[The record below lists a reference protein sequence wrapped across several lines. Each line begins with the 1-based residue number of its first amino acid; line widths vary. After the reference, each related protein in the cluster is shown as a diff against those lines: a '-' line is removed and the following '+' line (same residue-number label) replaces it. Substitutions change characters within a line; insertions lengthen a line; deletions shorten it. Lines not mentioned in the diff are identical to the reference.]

1 MLSGLRICQSGAARP
16 KARRDA
22 IGLRGKKAI
31 SPAKLLRGGL
41 RFVNRLLP
49 RTLLGRAILIIG
61 APLVLVQVIA
71 TSIFYERHYDSI
83 TKRLARAIAGEV
95 AVVIQLLGDAPE
107 AALSGGRLNLAE
119 SVLEFDIAYQGA
131 AVLPDE
137 APPSDDS
144 VLDGKLRRALAR
156 RLVYPYQID
165 TVSSEQQVWVWVQLA
180 DGVLSVRLPRSRLFS
195 DTTYIFIAWM
205 VGSSIVLFAVATFF
219 MRNQVRP
226 IRRLAKAA
234 ESFGR
239 GIDVPDFKPQGAAE
253 VRLAARAFLQMRE
266 RIRRQIDQRTIMLA
280 GVSHDLRTPLT
291 RMKLQ
296 LAMASEDPEV
306 ANLASEVIEMER
318 MVEGY
323 LAFAAGEG
331 EEEPKTL
338 RLSKLLGGVIEQASK
353 NGAEIALRLDADPE
367 ITLRPAAMRRCLT
380 NLLSNALRY
389 GSAVQV
395 RAKVRRK
402 RAEIIIDD
410 DGPGIPADRREDV
423 FRPFYRLDESRNPS
437 TGGTGLGMTIA
448 RDVVRGHGGEL
459 TLEDSPTGGLRA
471 RIRLPL

>member
-1 MLSGLRICQSGAARP
+1 M
-16 KARRDA
+16 
-22 IGLRGKKAI
+22 
-31 SPAKLLRGGL
+31 
-41 RFVNRLLP
+41 
-49 RTLLGRAILIIG
+49 
-61 APLVLVQVIA
+61 LVQVIA
-71 TSIFYERHYDSI
+71 TSFFYERHYDNI

-95 AVVIQLLGDAPE
+95 AVVVQLLGDAPE
-107 AALSGGRLNLAE
+107 AALSSGQLNLAE
-119 SVLEFDIAYQGA
+119 SVLQFDIAYESGG
-131 AVLPDE
+131 VLPDQ

-144 VLDGKLRRALAR
+144 VLESKLNRALER

-165 TVSSEQQVWVWVQLA
+165 TVSSEELVWVWVQLPG
-180 DGVLSVRLPRSRLFS
+180 GVMSVRLPRSRLFS

-226 IRRLAKAA
+226 IRRLAKVA

-296 LAMASEDPEV
+296 LAMAGQDPEV
-306 ANLASEVIEMER
+306 ANLASDVIEMER

-331 EEEPKTL
+331 EEPPKAL
-338 RLSKLLGGVIEQASK
+338 RLSKLLASVIDPATK
-353 NGAEIALRLDADPE
+353 NGAKIELRLDQDPE

-389 GSAVQV
+389 GTEVQI

-459 TLEDSPTGGLRA
+459 TLDDSPTGGLRA

>member
-1 MLSGLRICQSGAARP
+1 MIRSI
-16 KARRDA
+16 
-22 IGLRGKKAI
+22 
-31 SPAKLLRGGL
+31 
-41 RFVNRLLP
+41 NRVLP

-71 TSIFYERHYDSI
+71 TSVFYERHYDNI
-83 TKRLARAIAGEV
+83 TKRLAQAIAGEV
-95 AVVIQLLGDAPE
+95 AVVVQLLGEAPG
-107 AALSGGRLNLAE
+107 ATLSSGQLDLAE
-119 SVLEFDIAYQGA
+119 TVLQFDIAYETGA
-131 AVLPDE
+131 RLPEE
-137 APPSDDS
+137 APPTDNS
-144 VLDGKLRRALAR
+144 VLDRKLTDALQL
-156 RLVYPYQID
+156 RLDHPFQID
-165 TVSSEQQVWVWVQLA
+165 SVSFEDLVWVWVQLPS
-180 DGVLSVRLPRSRLFS
+180 GVMAVTVPRSRLFS

-205 VGSSIVLFAVATFF
+205 VGSSVVLFAVATFF

-226 IRRLAKAA
+226 IRRLARAA

-239 GIDVPDFKPQGAAE
+239 GIDVPDFKPQGAME

-306 ANLASEVIEMER
+306 ANLASDVIEMER

-338 RLSKLLGGVIEQASK
+338 LLSKLLGSIIEQIAK
-353 NGAEIALRLDADPE
+353 NGARIDLRLDDDPE

-389 GSAVQV
+389 GSEVHI
-395 RAKVRRK
+395 RTKVRQK

-410 DGPGIPADRREDV
+410 DGPGIPAERREDV

-459 TLEDSPTGGLRA
+459 TLEDSPLGGLRA

>member
-1 MLSGLRICQSGAARP
+1 
-16 KARRDA
+16 
-22 IGLRGKKAI
+22 
-31 SPAKLLRGGL
+31 
-41 RFVNRLLP
+41 
-49 RTLLGRAILIIG
+49 
-61 APLVLVQVIA
+61 VLVQVIA
-71 TSIFYERHYDSI
+71 TGFFYERHYDNI

-107 AALSGGRLNLAE
+107 AALASGRLDLSE
-119 SVLEFDIAYQGA
+119 SVLEFDITFASGA
-131 AVLPDE
+131 RVPE
-137 APPSDDS
+137 QPPPSDGS
-144 VLDGKLRRALAR
+144 VLDSKLSRALDQ
-156 RLVYPYQID
+156 RLVYPFQID
-165 TVSSEQQVWVWVQLA
+165 TVSFEELVQVWVQLPG
-180 DGVLSVRLPRSRLFS
+180 GVMLVQVPRSRLFS

-253 VRLAARAFLQMRE
+253 VRLAARSFLQMRE

-296 LAMASEDPEV
+296 LAMTDASSDV
-306 ANLASEVIEMER
+306 ANLASDVIEMER

-331 EEEPKTL
+331 EEEPRTL
-338 RLSKLLGGVIEQASK
+338 RLSKVLTGIVEQVST
-353 NGAEIALRLDADPE
+353 NGAKIDLRLDDDPE
-367 ITLRPAAMRRCLT
+367 ITLRPAAMNRCLT

-389 GSAVQV
+389 GTEVHV
-395 RAKVRRK
+395 RAKVRQK

-459 TLEDSPTGGLRA
+459 TLEDSPSGGLRA

>member
-1 MLSGLRICQSGAARP
+1 
-16 KARRDA
+16 
-22 IGLRGKKAI
+22 
-31 SPAKLLRGGL
+31 
-41 RFVNRLLP
+41 
-49 RTLLGRAILIIG
+49 
-61 APLVLVQVIA
+61 
-71 TSIFYERHYDSI
+71 
-83 TKRLARAIAGEV
+83 
-95 AVVIQLLGDAPE
+95 
-107 AALSGGRLNLAE
+107 
-119 SVLEFDIAYQGA
+119 
-131 AVLPDE
+131 
-137 APPSDDS
+137 
-144 VLDGKLRRALAR
+144 
-156 RLVYPYQID
+156 
-165 TVSSEQQVWVWVQLA
+165 
-180 DGVLSVRLPRSRLFS
+180 
-195 DTTYIFIAWM
+195 
-205 VGSSIVLFAVATFF
+205 

-239 GIDVPDFKPQGAAE
+239 GIDVPGFKPQGAAE

-296 LAMASEDPEV
+296 LAMAGKDPEV
-306 ANLASEVIEMER
+306 ANLASDVIEMER

-338 RLSKLLGGVIEQASK
+338 LLSKLLNSIVEQVPK
-353 NGAEIALRLDADPE
+353 NGARIDLRLDDDPE

-389 GSAVQV
+389 GSEVHV
-395 RAKVRRK
+395 RTKVRQK

>member
-1 MLSGLRICQSGAARP
+1 
-16 KARRDA
+16 
-22 IGLRGKKAI
+22 
-31 SPAKLLRGGL
+31 
-41 RFVNRLLP
+41 
-49 RTLLGRAILIIG
+49 
-61 APLVLVQVIA
+61 VLVQVIA
-71 TSIFYERHYDSI
+71 TGIFYERHYDNI

-95 AVVIQLLGDAPE
+95 AVVIQLLGEAPE
-107 AALSGGRLNLAE
+107 AALASGRLNLAE
-119 SVLEFDIAYQGA
+119 SVLQFDITFESA
-131 AVLPDE
+131 ARLPE
-137 APPSDDS
+137 QPPPSDDS
-144 VLDGKLRRALAR
+144 VLDSKLTSALEE

-165 TVSSEQQVWVWVQLA
+165 TLSSEELVRIWVGLPT
-180 DGVLSVRLPRSRLFS
+180 GVLSVEVPRSRLFS

-253 VRLAARAFLQMRE
+253 VRLAARSFLQMRE

-296 LAMASEDPEV
+296 LAMTDANSDV
-306 ANLASEVIEMER
+306 ANLASDVIEMER

-323 LAFAAGEG
+323 LAFAAGES
-331 EEEPKTL
+331 EEEPRTL
-338 RLSKLLGGVIEQASK
+338 RLSKVLTGIVEQVSK
-353 NGAEIALRLDADPE
+353 NGAKIDLRLDDDPE
-367 ITLRPAAMRRCLT
+367 ITLRPAAMNRCLT

-389 GSAVQV
+389 GTEVHV
-395 RAKVRRK
+395 RAKVRQK

-459 TLEDSPTGGLRA
+459 TLEDSPSGGLRA

>member
-1 MLSGLRICQSGAARP
+1 LRRMNPI
-16 KARRDA
+16 RRE
-22 IGLRGKKAI
+22 
-31 SPAKLLRGGL
+31 KLLR
-41 RFVNRLLP
+41 RAICWINRLLP
-49 RTLLGRAILIIG
+49 DTLLGRAILIIG

-71 TSIFYERHYDSI
+71 TAFFYEGHYDNI
-83 TKRLARAIAGEV
+83 TKRLAQAIAGEV
-95 AVVIQLLGDAPE
+95 AVVIQLLGEAP
-107 AALSGGRLNLAE
+107 AASLSSGQLDLAE
-119 SVLEFDIAYQGA
+119 SVLQFDIAFESDGL
-131 AVLPDE
+131 LPDQ

-144 VLDGKLRRALAR
+144 VLDTKLTRALAR
-156 RLVYPYQID
+156 RLAYPFQID
-165 TVSSEQQVWVWVQLA
+165 TVSSEHLVWVWVQLPG
-180 DGVLSVRLPRSRLFS
+180 GVMSVRLPRSRLFS

-205 VGSSIVLFAVATFF
+205 VGSSVVLFAVATFF

-239 GIDVPDFKPQGAAE
+239 GIDVPGFKPQGAAE

-296 LAMASEDPEV
+296 LAMAGKDPEV
-306 ANLASEVIEMER
+306 ANLASDVIEMER

-338 RLSKLLGGVIEQASK
+338 LLSKLLNSIVEQVPK
-353 NGAEIALRLDADPE
+353 NGARIDLRLDDDPE

-389 GSAVQV
+389 GSEVHV
-395 RAKVRRK
+395 RTKVRQK

>member
-1 MLSGLRICQSGAARP
+1 MSIRP
-16 KARRDA
+16 
-22 IGLRGKKAI
+22 
-31 SPAKLLRGGL
+31 SELLRGVKRSIN
-41 RFVNRLLP
+41 RFLP
-49 RTLLGRAILIIG
+49 RTLLGRSILIIG

-71 TSIFYERHYDSI
+71 TAVFYERHYDNI
-83 TKRLARAIAGEV
+83 TKRLAQAIAGEV
-95 AVVIQLLGDAPE
+95 TVIIQLLGEDPG
-107 AALSGGRLNLAE
+107 AALSSGQLKLAE
-119 SVLEFDIAYQGA
+119 VVLQFGIDFESGG
-131 AVLPDE
+131 LLSEE
-137 APPSDDS
+137 APPTDNS
-144 VLDGKLRRALAR
+144 VLDRKLTNALHL
-156 RLVYPYQID
+156 RLGYPFQID
-165 TVSSEQQVWVWVQLA
+165 SVSSDDLVWIWVQLPSGILA
-180 DGVLSVRLPRSRLFS
+180 VRVPRSRLFS

-205 VGSSIVLFAVATFF
+205 VGSSVVLFAVATFF

-239 GIDVPDFKPQGAAE
+239 GIDVPGFKPQGAEE
-253 VRLAARAFLQMRE
+253 VRLAARSFLQMRE

-296 LAMASEDPEV
+296 LAMAGEDPEV
-306 ANLASEVIEMER
+306 ANLASDVIEMER

-338 RLSKLLGGVIEQASK
+338 MLSGLLTGIIEQVTK
-353 NGAEIALRLDADPE
+353 NGARIDLRMDDDPE

-380 NLLSNALRY
+380 NLLSNALHY
-389 GSAVQV
+389 GSQV
-395 RAKVRRK
+395 RVRTKVRKK

-410 DGPGIPADRREDV
+410 DGPGIPAERREDV

-459 TLEDSPTGGLRA
+459 TLEDSPMGGLRA
-471 RIRLPL
+471 RVRLPL

>member
-1 MLSGLRICQSGAARP
+1 MLGA
-16 KARRDA
+16 
-22 IGLRGKKAI
+22 LRG
-31 SPAKLLRGGL
+31 LG
-41 RFVNRLLP
+41 RLFP
-49 RTLLGRAILIIG
+49 RTLLGRSILIIG

-71 TSIFYERHYDSI
+71 TAVFYERHYDNI

-95 AVVIQLLGDAPE
+95 AVVIQLLDDVPE
-107 AALSGGRLNLAE
+107 VALSSGQLDLAE
-119 SVLEFDIAYQGA
+119 TVLQFDIAFEA
-131 AVLPDE
+131 AARLPE
-137 APPSDDS
+137 QPPPPDNS
-144 VLDGKLRRALAR
+144 VLAGKLSHALDQ
-156 RLVYPYQID
+156 RLVYPFQID
-165 TVSSEQQVWVWVQLA
+165 TASSDDMVWIWVELPG
-180 DGVLSVRLPRSRLFS
+180 GVMTVRVPRSRLFS
-195 DTTYIFIAWM
+195 DTTYLFIAWM

-253 VRLAARAFLQMRE
+253 VRRAARSFLQMRE

-296 LAMASEDPEV
+296 LAITDPNSDV
-306 ANLASEVIEMER
+306 ANLASDVLEMER

-331 EEEPKTL
+331 EEEPQPI
-338 RLSKLLGGVIEQASK
+338 RLSKLLTGIIDQVSK
-353 NGAEIALRLDADPE
+353 NGAKIDLRVDDDPE
-367 ITLRPAAMRRCLT
+367 ITLRPAAMSRCLT
-380 NLLSNALRY
+380 NLLVNALRY
-389 GSAVQV
+389 GSEVHV
-395 RAKVRRK
+395 RAKVRRQ

-410 DGPGIPADRREDV
+410 DGPGIPAERREDV

-459 TLEDSPTGGLRA
+459 TLEESPAGGLRA

>member
-1 MLSGLRICQSGAARP
+1 MFRGTLR
-16 KARRDA
+16 
-22 IGLRGKKAI
+22 L
-31 SPAKLLRGGL
+31 
-41 RFVNRLLP
+41 VNRLLP
-49 RTLLGRAILIIG
+49 RTLLGRSILIIG

-71 TSIFYERHYDSI
+71 TAVFYERHYDNI
-83 TKRLARAIAGEV
+83 TKRLANAIAGEV
-95 AVVIQLLGDAPE
+95 AVVIQLLGEAPE
-107 AALSGGRLNLAE
+107 AALSDGRLDLAE
-119 SVLEFDIAYQGA
+119 SVLQFDVAYESG
-131 AVLPDE
+131 VRLPE
-137 APPSDDS
+137 RPPPSDNS
-144 VLDGKLRRALAR
+144 VLDSRLRRSLAQ
-156 RLVYPYQID
+156 RLTHPFQID
-165 TVSSEQQVWVWVQLA
+165 TVSSQQLVWVWVQLPG
-180 DGVLSVRLPRSRLFS
+180 GVMSVSVPRSRLFS

-205 VGSSIVLFAVATFF
+205 VGSSVVLFVVATFF

-253 VRLAARAFLQMRE
+253 VRLAARSFLQMRE

-296 LAMASEDPEV
+296 LAMADADSEV
-306 ANLASEVIEMER
+306 ANLASDVIEMER

-323 LAFAAGEG
+323 LAFAAGES
-331 EEEPKTL
+331 EEEPRTL
-338 RLSKLLGGVIEQASK
+338 HLSKLLTGIVEQVSR
-353 NGAEIALRLDADPE
+353 NGARIELRLDDDPE
-367 ITLRPAAMRRCLT
+367 ITLRPAAMSRCLT
-380 NLLSNALRY
+380 NLLSNAVRY
-389 GSAVQV
+389 GSEVQV
-395 RAKVRRK
+395 RAKVRQK

>member
-1 MLSGLRICQSGAARP
+1 LRWI
-16 KARRDA
+16 
-22 IGLRGKKAI
+22 
-31 SPAKLLRGGL
+31 
-41 RFVNRLLP
+41 NRLLP
-49 RTLLGRAILIIG
+49 RTLLGRSILIIG

-71 TSIFYERHYDSI
+71 TSFFYERHYDNI

-95 AVVIQLLGDAPE
+95 AVVIQLLGDTPE
-107 AALSGGRLNLAE
+107 AALSSGQLNLAE
-119 SVLEFDIAYQGA
+119 SVLQFDIAYESGGA
-131 AVLPDE
+131 LPEE
-137 APPSDDS
+137 APPSANS
-144 VLDGKLRRALAR
+144 VLESKLNRALDR

-165 TVSSEQQVWVWVQLA
+165 TLSSDQLVWIWVQLPG
-180 DGVLSVRLPRSRLFS
+180 GVMSVELPRSRLFS

-296 LAMASEDPEV
+296 LAMAGQDPEV
-306 ANLASEVIEMER
+306 ANLASDVIEMER

-331 EEEPKTL
+331 EEQPKTL
-338 RLSKLLGGVIEQASK
+338 RLSKLMAGVIDPATK
-353 NGAEIALRLDADPE
+353 NGAKIDFRLEQDPE

-389 GSAVQV
+389 GSEVQV

-459 TLEDSPTGGLRA
+459 TLEDSPSGGLRA

>member
-1 MLSGLRICQSGAARP
+1 M
-16 KARRDA
+16 
-22 IGLRGKKAI
+22 
-31 SPAKLLRGGL
+31 
-41 RFVNRLLP
+41 
-49 RTLLGRAILIIG
+49 
-61 APLVLVQVIA
+61 
-71 TSIFYERHYDSI
+71 
-83 TKRLARAIAGEV
+83 
-95 AVVIQLLGDAPE
+95 
-107 AALSGGRLNLAE
+107 
-119 SVLEFDIAYQGA
+119 
-131 AVLPDE
+131 LPDQ
-137 APPSDDS
+137 APPTDDS
-144 VLDGKLRRALAR
+144 VLDTKLTRALAR
-156 RLVYPYQID
+156 RLAYPFQID
-165 TVSSEQQVWVWVQLA
+165 SVSSERLVWVWVQLPG
-180 DGVLSVRLPRSRLFS
+180 GVMSVRLPRSRLFS

-205 VGSSIVLFAVATFF
+205 VGSSVVLFAVATFF

-239 GIDVPDFKPQGAAE
+239 GIDVPGFKPQGAAE

-306 ANLASEVIEMER
+306 ANLASDVIEMER

-338 RLSKLLGGVIEQASK
+338 LLSKLLNSIVEQVPK
-353 NGAEIALRLDADPE
+353 NGARIDLRLDDDPE

-389 GSAVQV
+389 GSKVNI
-395 RAKVRRK
+395 RTKVRQK

>member
-1 MLSGLRICQSGAARP
+1 LRRRKPLRP
-16 KARRDA
+16 RKLFR
-22 IGLRGKKAI
+22 GTLRSIK
-31 SPAKLLRGGL
+31 
-41 RFVNRLLP
+41 RLFP

-61 APLVLVQVIA
+61 APLFLVQVIA
-71 TSIFYERHYDSI
+71 TAVFYERHYDNI
-83 TKRLARAIAGEV
+83 TKRLAQAIAGEV
-95 AVVIQLLGDAPE
+95 AIIIQLLGDTPGT
-107 AALSGGRLNLAE
+107 ALSGGQLDLAE
-119 SVLEFDIAYQGA
+119 TVLQFDIAFQKGA
-131 AVLPDE
+131 LLPDPP
-137 APPSDDS
+137 PPSDDS
-144 VLDGKLRRALAR
+144 VLDRKLDDALAQ
-156 RLVYPYQID
+156 RLIYPFEID
-165 TVSSEQQVWVWVQLA
+165 TVSSEQLVWVWVQLP
-180 DGVLSVRLPRSRLFS
+180 DGVMSVRLPRSRLFS
-195 DTTYIFIAWM
+195 DTTYFFIAWM

-296 LAMASEDPEV
+296 LAMADADPEV
-306 ANLASEVIEMER
+306 TNLASDVIEMER

-338 RLSKLLGGVIEQASK
+338 VLSSFLASIVEQVSK
-353 NGAEIALRLDADPE
+353 NGARIDLRLDDDPE

-389 GSAVQV
+389 GSEVHV
-395 RAKVRRK
+395 RAKVRQK

-410 DGPGIPADRREDV
+410 NGPGIPAERREDV

>member
-1 MLSGLRICQSGAARP
+1 MPSRYEKLIRP
-16 KARRDA
+16 GKVV
-22 IGLRGKKAI
+22 RGVKRSI
-31 SPAKLLRGGL
+31 
-41 RFVNRLLP
+41 NRLLP

-71 TSIFYERHYDSI
+71 ASFFYERHYDNI
-83 TKRLARAIAGEV
+83 TKRLAQAIAGEV
-95 AVVIQLLGDAPE
+95 AVVIQLLGEAPE
-107 AALSGGRLNLAE
+107 ASLSSGQLNLAE
-119 SVLEFDIAYQGA
+119 SVLQFNIAFEHGGL
-131 AVLPDE
+131 LPDQ
-137 APPSDDS
+137 APPSDGS
-144 VLDGKLRRALAR
+144 VIDTKLSDALDR
-156 RLVYPYQID
+156 RLVYPFQID
-165 TVSSEQQVWVWVQLA
+165 TVSSEYLVWVWVQLPS
-180 DGVLSVRLPRSRLFS
+180 GVMSVRLPRSRLFS
-195 DTTYIFIAWM
+195 DTTYIFIVWM
-205 VGSSIVLFAVATFF
+205 VGSSVVLFAVATFF

-296 LAMASEDPEV
+296 LAMAREDPEV
-306 ANLASEVIEMER
+306 ANLASDVIEMER

-338 RLSKLLGGVIEQASK
+338 LLSKLLNSIIEQTAK
-353 NGAEIALRLDADPE
+353 NGTRIDLRLDDDPE
-367 ITLRPAAMRRCLT
+367 VTLRPAAMRRCLT

-389 GSAVQV
+389 GSEVHV
-395 RAKVRRK
+395 RTKVRKK
-402 RAEIIIDD
+402 RLDIIIDD
-410 DGPGIPADRREDV
+410 DGPGIPAERREDV
-423 FRPFYRLDESRNPS
+423 FRPFYRLDESRNPN

-471 RIRLPL
+471 RVRLPL

>member
-1 MLSGLRICQSGAARP
+1 MFRGTLRSI
-16 KARRDA
+16 
-22 IGLRGKKAI
+22 
-31 SPAKLLRGGL
+31 
-41 RFVNRLLP
+41 NRLFP

-71 TSIFYERHYDSI
+71 TSVFFERHYDNI
-83 TKRLARAIAGEV
+83 TKRLAQAIAGEV
-95 AVVIQLLGDAPE
+95 AVVIQLLGEAPGVS
-107 AALSGGRLNLAE
+107 LSSGQLNLAE
-119 SVLEFDIAYQGA
+119 SVLQFDIAFQSGGL
-131 AVLPDE
+131 LPDQ

-144 VLDGKLRRALAR
+144 VLDRKLTGALDR
-156 RLVYPYQID
+156 RLVYPFQID
-165 TVSSEQQVWVWVQLA
+165 TVSSERLVWVWVQLPG
-180 DGVLSVRLPRSRLFS
+180 GVMSVRLPRSRLFS

-205 VGSSIVLFAVATFF
+205 VGSSVVLFAVATFF

-226 IRRLAKAA
+226 IRRLAIAA

-296 LAMASEDPEV
+296 LAMAGEDPEV
-306 ANLASEVIEMER
+306 ANLASDVIEMER
-318 MVEGY
+318 MVEAY

-338 RLSKLLGGVIEQASK
+338 LLSQLLNSILEQVTK
-353 NGAEIALRLDADPE
+353 NGARIDLRLDDDPE

-389 GSAVQV
+389 GSEVHV
-395 RAKVRRK
+395 RTKVRHK

-410 DGPGIPADRREDV
+410 DGPGIPAERREDV

>member
-1 MLSGLRICQSGAARP
+1 VF
-16 KARRDA
+16 
-22 IGLRGKKAI
+22 RGTKRSI
-31 SPAKLLRGGL
+31 
-41 RFVNRLLP
+41 NRLLP

-71 TSIFYERHYDSI
+71 TSFFYERHYDNI
-83 TKRLARAIAGEV
+83 TKRLAQAIAGEV
-95 AVVIQLLGDAPE
+95 AVVIQLLGETPGAS
-107 AALSGGRLNLAE
+107 LSSGQLNLAE
-119 SVLEFDIAYQGA
+119 SVLQFDISFESGGL
-131 AVLPDE
+131 LPDQ

-144 VLDGKLRRALAR
+144 VLDRKLTNALDH
-156 RLVYPYQID
+156 RLAHPFQID
-165 TVSSEQQVWVWVQLA
+165 TVSSENLVRVWVQLPG
-180 DGVLSVRLPRSRLFS
+180 GVMSVRLPRSRLFS

-205 VGSSIVLFAVATFF
+205 VGSSVVLFAVATFF

-239 GIDVPDFKPQGAAE
+239 GIDVPGFKPQGAEE

-296 LAMASEDPEV
+296 LAMASEDPDV
-306 ANLASEVIEMER
+306 ANLASDVIEMER

-323 LAFAAGEG
+323 LAFAAGES

-338 RLSKLLGGVIEQASK
+338 LLSRLLNSIIEQVTK
-353 NGAEIALRLDADPE
+353 NGARIDLRLDDDPE
-367 ITLRPAAMRRCLT
+367 ITLRPAAIRRCLT

-389 GSAVQV
+389 GSEVQV
-395 RAKVRRK
+395 RTKVRKK

-410 DGPGIPADRREDV
+410 DGPGIPAERREDV

>member
-1 MLSGLRICQSGAARP
+1 M
-16 KARRDA
+16 
-22 IGLRGKKAI
+22 
-31 SPAKLLRGGL
+31 
-41 RFVNRLLP
+41 
-49 RTLLGRAILIIG
+49 IIG

-71 TSIFYERHYDSI
+71 TAVFSERHYDNI
-83 TKRLARAIAGEV
+83 TKRLAQAIAGEV
-95 AVVIQLLGDAPE
+95 AVVIQLLGEAP
-107 AALSGGRLNLAE
+107 AASLSSGQLDLAE
-119 SVLEFDIAYQGA
+119 SALQFDIAFESDGL
-131 AVLPDE
+131 LPDQ

-144 VLDGKLRRALAR
+144 VLDTKLTRALAR
-156 RLVYPYQID
+156 RLAYPFQID
-165 TVSSEQQVWVWVQLA
+165 TVSSEHLVWVWVQLPG
-180 DGVLSVRLPRSRLFS
+180 GVMSVRLPRSRLFS

-205 VGSSIVLFAVATFF
+205 VGSSVVLFAVATFF

-239 GIDVPDFKPQGAAE
+239 GIDVPGFKPQGAAE

-296 LAMASEDPEV
+296 LAMAGKDPEV
-306 ANLASEVIEMER
+306 ANLASDVIEMER

-338 RLSKLLGGVIEQASK
+338 LLSKLLNSIVEQVPK
-353 NGAEIALRLDADPE
+353 NGARIDLRLDDDPE

-380 NLLSNALRY
+380 NLLTNALRY
-389 GSAVQV
+389 GSQV
-395 RAKVRRK
+395 HVRTKVRQK

>member
-1 MLSGLRICQSGAARP
+1 
-16 KARRDA
+16 
-22 IGLRGKKAI
+22 
-31 SPAKLLRGGL
+31 
-41 RFVNRLLP
+41 LP

-71 TSIFYERHYDSI
+71 TSFFYERHYDNI
-83 TKRLARAIAGEV
+83 TKRLAQAIAGEM
-95 AVVIQLLGDAPE
+95 AVVIQLLGEAPG
-107 AALSGGRLNLAE
+107 ASLSSGQLQLAE
-119 SVLEFDIAYQGA
+119 SVLQFNIAYENGGL
-131 AVLPDE
+131 LPDQ
-137 APPSDDS
+137 APPSNDS
-144 VLDGKLRRALAR
+144 VLDRKLTNALDI
-156 RLVYPYQID
+156 RLDYPFQID
-165 TVSSEQQVWVWVQLA
+165 TVSSQDLVWVWVQLPG
-180 DGVLSVRLPRSRLFS
+180 GVLSVKLPRTRLFS

-306 ANLASEVIEMER
+306 ANLASDVIEMER

-338 RLSKLLGGVIEQASK
+338 LLSKLLNSIVEQVAT
-353 NGAEIALRLDADPE
+353 NGARIDLRLDDDPE

-380 NLLSNALRY
+380 NLLSNALRF
-389 GSAVQV
+389 GSQVQV
-395 RAKVRRK
+395 RTKVRQK

-410 DGPGIPADRREDV
+410 DGPGIPAERREDV

-471 RIRLPL
+471 RVRLPL

>member
-1 MLSGLRICQSGAARP
+1 VFRGALRSI
-16 KARRDA
+16 
-22 IGLRGKKAI
+22 
-31 SPAKLLRGGL
+31 
-41 RFVNRLLP
+41 NRLFP

-71 TSIFYERHYDSI
+71 TSVFYERHYDNI
-83 TKRLARAIAGEV
+83 TKRLAQAIAGEV
-95 AVVIQLLGDAPE
+95 AVVIQLLGEAP
-107 AALSGGRLNLAE
+107 AASLSSGQLDLAE
-119 SVLEFDIAYQGA
+119 SVLQFDIAFENGGL
-131 AVLPDE
+131 LPDQ

-144 VLDGKLRRALAR
+144 VLDTKLTRALAR
-156 RLVYPYQID
+156 RLAYPFQID
-165 TVSSEQQVWVWVQLA
+165 SVSSERLVWVWVQLPG
-180 DGVLSVRLPRSRLFS
+180 GVMSVRLPRSRLFS

-205 VGSSIVLFAVATFF
+205 VGSSVVLFAVATFF

-239 GIDVPDFKPQGAAE
+239 GIDVPGFKPQGAAE

-306 ANLASEVIEMER
+306 ANLASDVIEMER

-338 RLSKLLGGVIEQASK
+338 LLSKLLNSIVEQVPK
-353 NGAEIALRLDADPE
+353 NGARVDLRLDDDPE

-380 NLLSNALRY
+380 NLLANAQRY
-389 GSAVQV
+389 GSQV
-395 RAKVRRK
+395 HVRTKVRQK

>member
-1 MLSGLRICQSGAARP
+1 MFRGTLRSI
-16 KARRDA
+16 
-22 IGLRGKKAI
+22 
-31 SPAKLLRGGL
+31 
-41 RFVNRLLP
+41 NRLFP

-71 TSIFYERHYDSI
+71 TSVFYERHYDNI
-83 TKRLARAIAGEV
+83 TKRLAQAIAGEV
-95 AVVIQLLGDAPE
+95 AVVIQLLGEAP
-107 AALSGGRLNLAE
+107 AASLSSGQLILAE
-119 SVLEFDIAYQGA
+119 SVLQFDIAFESGGL
-131 AVLPDE
+131 LPDQ

-144 VLDGKLRRALAR
+144 VLDRKLTRALDR
-156 RLVYPYQID
+156 RLVYPFQID
-165 TVSSEQQVWVWVQLA
+165 SVSSNQQVRVWVQLPG
-180 DGVLSVRLPRSRLFS
+180 GVMSVRLPRSRLFS

-205 VGSSIVLFAVATFF
+205 VGSSVVLFAVATFF

-296 LAMASEDPEV
+296 LAMANEDDPEV
-306 ANLASEVIEMER
+306 ANLASDVIEMER

-331 EEEPKTL
+331 EEEPKTR
-338 RLSKLLGGVIEQASK
+338 RLSKFLGEVIDQATQ
-353 NGAEIALRLDADPE
+353 NGAKVDLCLDDDPE
-367 ITLRPAAMRRCLT
+367 ITLRPAAMRRCLN

-389 GSAVQV
+389 GSEVQV
-395 RAKVRRK
+395 RAKARKK

-410 DGPGIPADRREDV
+410 DGPGIPAERREDV

-459 TLEDSPTGGLRA
+459 TLADSPMGGLRA
-471 RIRLPL
+471 QIWLPL

>member
-1 MLSGLRICQSGAARP
+1 MLNSRSDPIATRHTKPIRP
-16 KARRDA
+16 GD
-22 IGLRGKKAI
+22 
-31 SPAKLLRGGL
+31 LLRGAKRWIN
-41 RFVNRLLP
+41 RFLP
-49 RTLLGRAILIIG
+49 RTLLGRSILIIG

-71 TSIFYERHYDSI
+71 TAVFYERHYDNI
-83 TKRLARAIAGEV
+83 TKRLAQAIAGEV

-107 AALSGGRLNLAE
+107 DSLSGGQLKLAE
-119 SVLEFDIAYQGA
+119 SVLQFEIGFENGG
-131 AVLPDE
+131 LLSEE

-144 VLDGKLRRALAR
+144 VLDRKLTNALDL
-156 RLVYPYQID
+156 RLDFPFQID
-165 TVSSEQQVWVWVQLA
+165 TVSSEDLVWVWVQLP
-180 DGVLSVRLPRSRLFS
+180 GGILSVRLPRSRLFS

-205 VGSSIVLFAVATFF
+205 VGSSVVLFAVATFF

-239 GIDVPDFKPQGAAE
+239 GIDVPGFKPQGAEE
-253 VRLAARAFLQMRE
+253 VRLAARSFLQMRE

-296 LAMASEDPEV
+296 LAMAGEDPEV
-306 ANLASEVIEMER
+306 ANLASDVIEMER

-338 RLSKLLGGVIEQASK
+338 MLSSLLTGIVEQVTK
-353 NGAEIALRLDADPE
+353 NGARIDLRMDDDPE

-380 NLLSNALRY
+380 NLLSNALHY
-389 GSAVQV
+389 GTQVQV
-395 RAKVRRK
+395 RTKVRKK
-402 RAEIIIDD
+402 RAEIVIDD
-410 DGPGIPADRREDV
+410 DGPGIPAERREDV

-459 TLEDSPTGGLRA
+459 TLEDSPAGGLRA

>member
-1 MLSGLRICQSGAARP
+1 VFLGALRW
-16 KARRDA
+16 
-22 IGLRGKKAI
+22 IG
-31 SPAKLLRGGL
+31 
-41 RFVNRLLP
+41 RLFP
-49 RTLLGRAILIIG
+49 RTLLGRSILIIG
-61 APLVLVQVIA
+61 APLVLVQIIA
-71 TSIFYERHYDSI
+71 TAIFYERHYDNI

-95 AVVIQLLGDAPE
+95 AVVIQLLDDAPQD
-107 AALSGGRLNLAE
+107 ALSSGRLNLAE
-119 SVLEFDIAYQGA
+119 TVLQFDIAFQSGNVLPAEPPPSNGSVLETKLFD
-131 AVLPDE
+131 
-137 APPSDDS
+137 
-144 VLDGKLRRALAR
+144 ALHH
-156 RLVYPYQID
+156 RLIYPFQID
-165 TVSSEQQVWVWVQLA
+165 TDTSDELVWIWVQLPK
-180 DGVLSVRLPRSRLFS
+180 GVMVVRVPRSRLFS
-195 DTTYIFIAWM
+195 DTTYLFIAWM
-205 VGSSIVLFAVATFF
+205 VGSSVVLFVVATFF
-219 MRNQVRP
+219 MRGEVRP

-253 VRLAARAFLQMRE
+253 VRLAARSFLQMRE

-296 LAMASEDPEV
+296 LAIADPDSEV
-306 ANLASEVIEMER
+306 ANLASDVIEMER

-323 LAFAAGEG
+323 LAFAAGES
-331 EEEPKTL
+331 EEEPRPL
-338 RLSKLLGGVIEQASK
+338 RLSKLLTGIVEQASK
-353 NGAEIALRLDADPE
+353 NGAKIDLRVDDDPE
-367 ITLRPAAMRRCLT
+367 ITLRPAAMSRCLT

-389 GSAVQV
+389 GSEVHV
-395 RAKVRRK
+395 RAKVRQK

-459 TLEDSPTGGLRA
+459 TLEDSPSGGLRA

>member
-1 MLSGLRICQSGAARP
+1 ML
-16 KARRDA
+16 RRA
-22 IGLRGKKAI
+22 IRWI
-31 SPAKLLRGGL
+31 
-41 RFVNRLLP
+41 NRLLP
-49 RTLLGRAILIIG
+49 DTLLGRAILIIG

-71 TSIFYERHYDSI
+71 TAFFYEGHYDNI
-83 TKRLARAIAGEV
+83 TKRLAKAIAGEV
-95 AVVIQLLGDAPE
+95 TVIVQLLGEEPA
-107 AALSGGRLNLAE
+107 AALSSGQLNLAE
-119 SVLEFDIAYQGA
+119 SVLQFDIAYESEA
-131 AVLPDE
+131 LLPE
-137 APPSDDS
+137 QPPPSNNS
-144 VLDGKLRRALAR
+144 VLDRKLRRALEQ
-156 RLVYPYQID
+156 RLGHPFQID
-165 TVSSEQQVWVWVQLA
+165 TVSSNQQVWVWVQLT
-180 DGVLSVRLPRSRLFS
+180 DGVMSVVLPRSRLFS

-205 VGSSIVLFAVATFF
+205 VGSSVVLFAVATFF

-306 ANLASEVIEMER
+306 ANLASDVIEMEH

-331 EEEPKTL
+331 EEPPKTL
-338 RLSKLLGGVIEQASK
+338 RLSEILGEVIDQSTK
-353 NGAEIALRLDADPE
+353 DGAKVDLRLDDDPE
-367 ITLRPAAMRRCLT
+367 ITLRPAAMRRCLN

-389 GSAVQV
+389 GSEVQV
-395 RAKVRRK
+395 RAKARKK

-410 DGPGIPADRREDV
+410 DGPGIPAERREDV

-459 TLEDSPTGGLRA
+459 TLADSPMGGLRA
-471 RIRLPL
+471 QIRLPL

>member
-1 MLSGLRICQSGAARP
+1 MLRSI
-16 KARRDA
+16 
-22 IGLRGKKAI
+22 
-31 SPAKLLRGGL
+31 
-41 RFVNRLLP
+41 NRLFP

-71 TSIFYERHYDSI
+71 TSVFYERHYDNI
-83 TKRLARAIAGEV
+83 TKRLAQAIAGEV
-95 AVVIQLLGDAPE
+95 AVVIQLLGEAP
-107 AALSGGRLNLAE
+107 AASLSSGRLNLAE
-119 SVLEFDIAYQGA
+119 SALRFDIAFESGGL
-131 AVLPDE
+131 LPDQ
-137 APPSDDS
+137 APPTDGS
-144 VLDGKLRRALAR
+144 VLDRKLIRALDR
-156 RLVYPYQID
+156 RLVYAFQID
-165 TVSSEQQVWVWVQLA
+165 SVSSEHLVWVWVQLPG
-180 DGVLSVRLPRSRLFS
+180 GVMSVRLPRSRLFS

-205 VGSSIVLFAVATFF
+205 VGSSVVLFAVATFF

-239 GIDVPDFKPQGAAE
+239 GIDVPGFKPQGAAE

-296 LAMASEDPEV
+296 LAMAGEDPEV
-306 ANLASEVIEMER
+306 ASLASDVIEMER

-338 RLSKLLGGVIEQASK
+338 LLSKFLNSVVEQVTN
-353 NGAEIALRLDADPE
+353 NGAKINLRLDDDPE

-389 GSAVQV
+389 GSEVHV
-395 RAKVRRK
+395 RTKVRQK

-410 DGPGIPADRREDV
+410 DGPGIPAERREDV

-437 TGGTGLGMTIA
+437 TGGTGLGLTIA

-471 RIRLPL
+471 RVRLPL

>member
-1 MLSGLRICQSGAARP
+1 M
-16 KARRDA
+16 
-22 IGLRGKKAI
+22 
-31 SPAKLLRGGL
+31 
-41 RFVNRLLP
+41 
-49 RTLLGRAILIIG
+49 IIG

-71 TSIFYERHYDSI
+71 TAVFSERHYDNI
-83 TKRLARAIAGEV
+83 TKRLAQAIAGEV
-95 AVVIQLLGDAPE
+95 AVVIQLLGEAP
-107 AALSGGRLNLAE
+107 AASLSSGQLDLAE
-119 SVLEFDIAYQGA
+119 SALQFDIAFESDGL
-131 AVLPDE
+131 LPDQ

-144 VLDGKLRRALAR
+144 VLDTKLTRALAR
-156 RLVYPYQID
+156 RLAYPFQID
-165 TVSSEQQVWVWVQLA
+165 TVSSEHLVWVWVQLPG
-180 DGVLSVRLPRSRLFS
+180 GVMSVRLPRSRLFS

-205 VGSSIVLFAVATFF
+205 VGSSVVLFAVATFF

-239 GIDVPDFKPQGAAE
+239 GIDVPGFKPQGAAE

-296 LAMASEDPEV
+296 LAMAGKDPEV
-306 ANLASEVIEMER
+306 ANLASDVIEMER

-338 RLSKLLGGVIEQASK
+338 LLSKLLNSIVEQVPK
-353 NGAEIALRLDADPE
+353 NGARIDLRLDDDPE

-389 GSAVQV
+389 GSEVHV
-395 RAKVRRK
+395 RTKVRQK

>member
-1 MLSGLRICQSGAARP
+1 MLRSI
-16 KARRDA
+16 
-22 IGLRGKKAI
+22 
-31 SPAKLLRGGL
+31 
-41 RFVNRLLP
+41 NRLFP

-71 TSIFYERHYDSI
+71 TSVFYERHYDNI
-83 TKRLARAIAGEV
+83 TKRLAQAIAGEV
-95 AVVIQLLGDAPE
+95 AVVIQLLGEAP
-107 AALSGGRLNLAE
+107 AASLSSGRLNLAE
-119 SVLEFDIAYQGA
+119 SALRFDIAFESGGL
-131 AVLPDE
+131 LPDQ
-137 APPSDDS
+137 APPTDGS
-144 VLDGKLRRALAR
+144 VLDRKLIRALDR
-156 RLVYPYQID
+156 RLVYAFQID
-165 TVSSEQQVWVWVQLA
+165 SVSYEHLVWVWVQLPG
-180 DGVLSVRLPRSRLFS
+180 GVMSVRLPRSRLFS

-205 VGSSIVLFAVATFF
+205 VGSSVVLFAVATFF

-239 GIDVPDFKPQGAAE
+239 GIDVPGFKPQGAAE

-296 LAMASEDPEV
+296 LAMAGEDPEV
-306 ANLASEVIEMER
+306 ASLASDVIEMER

-338 RLSKLLGGVIEQASK
+338 LLSKFLNSVVEQVT
-353 NGAEIALRLDADPE
+353 NNDAK
-367 ITLRPAAMRRCLT
+367 INLRPAAMRRCLT

-389 GSAVQV
+389 GSEVHV
-395 RAKVRRK
+395 RTKVRQK

-410 DGPGIPADRREDV
+410 DGPGIPAERREDV

-437 TGGTGLGMTIA
+437 TGGTGLGLTIA

-471 RIRLPL
+471 RVRLPL